1 MDKAF
6 IVCSEVII
14 FLERSSLL
22 LLLFFFFTFS
32 ALDAHRRFAWIP
44 YPLAREAKDANGPLA
59 ITGLRRCVGLSV
71 DAVRVDAEGREG
83 GESGKGGDERR
94 SVIAEQ
100 SRSVA

>member
-1 MDKAF
+1 M
-6 IVCSEVII
+6 CSEVSVE
-14 FLERSSLL
+14 LLSLL
-22 LLLFFFFTFS
+22 FLFFSSS

-59 ITGLRRCVGLSV
+59 ITGLRICCVGFSV
-71 DAVRVDAEGREG
+71 DEVRVDEEGRE
-83 GESGKGGDERR
+83 GGDERR

>member
-14 FLERSSLL
+14 LLELSL
-22 LLLFFFFTFS
+22 LLLFFFSSF

-59 ITGLRRCVGLSV
+59 ITGLRRCCVGLSLDV
-71 DAVRVDAEGREG
+71 VRVDEDDGEG
-83 GESGKGGDERR
+83 GESGAGGDERR

-100 SRSVA
+100 RRSVA